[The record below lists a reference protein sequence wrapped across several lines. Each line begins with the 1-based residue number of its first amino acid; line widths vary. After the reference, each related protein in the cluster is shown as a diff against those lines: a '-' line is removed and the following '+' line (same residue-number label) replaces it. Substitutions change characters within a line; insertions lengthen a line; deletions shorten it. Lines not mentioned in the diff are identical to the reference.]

1 MPAFEREIIVM
12 SDWSRGYPV
21 DSAYFDTMQPEISP
35 FRWRPAL
42 LTARISGPS
51 TRRFRFLELGCGSA
65 HTLIALAACYPEAEF
80 LGIDFMPEHVV
91 RARALI
97 AEIGLTNIRVE
108 EAGFADLAAQRPE
121 ARFDYAAMHGV
132 WSWVDAETRG
142 DIVALLGGWLA
153 PGALVYNGYNCA
165 AGWAAA
171 APIRQIFREAPAG
184 AGDTRYAAAREA
196 VAAWLSYAQNP
207 ALDALWQRLSKQ
219 SDAFLAHELGAAH
232 GSAVWFTDLAEALEP
247 AKLGFAC
254 PCELH
259 EQFDALFLDGARL
272 DLIRRGGEQG
282 WGQTARD
289 LSYNRTFR
297 ADLFHRGALR
307 LTTSEMIAELRA
319 LRVLGWSREA
329 GFGLLADLPVK
340 DTPVATPE
348 IEARVAELAAEGAHP
363 IGEIVDGLDLDPQR
377 ALQTVLVQ
385 LIKGNLMAVRDEAEV
400 AAARDGTRAFNT
412 VAKHHLEAGRR
423 ILPGLVSPETGG
435 VVIVPKTLQRVGF
448 GLEAG
453 DPAQIDRMQALGLTL

>member
-171 APIRQIFREAPAG
+171 APHAAKAATARRPVPLRASAHVGRTMSCAPTCCARAACVAPAF
-184 AGDTRYAAAREA
+184 ARHHRDRRAQRERRAPRTRATKALLRLRARE
-196 VAAWLSYAQNP
+196 
-207 ALDALWQRLSKQ
+207 
-219 SDAFLAHELGAAH
+219 
-232 GSAVWFTDLAEALEP
+232 
-247 AKLGFAC
+247 
-254 PCELH
+254 
-259 EQFDALFLDGARL
+259 
-272 DLIRRGGEQG
+272 
-282 WGQTARD
+282 
-289 LSYNRTFR
+289 
-297 ADLFHRGALR
+297 
-307 LTTSEMIAELRA
+307 
-319 LRVLGWSREA
+319 
-329 GFGLLADLPVK
+329 
-340 DTPVATPE
+340 
-348 IEARVAELAAEGAHP
+348 
-363 IGEIVDGLDLDPQR
+363 
-377 ALQTVLVQ
+377 
-385 LIKGNLMAVRDEAEV
+385 
-400 AAARDGTRAFNT
+400 
-412 VAKHHLEAGRR
+412 
-423 ILPGLVSPETGG
+423 
-435 VVIVPKTLQRVGF
+435 LQRSRPYQ
-448 GLEAG
+448 LLISLIG
-453 DPAQIDRMQALGLTL
+453 DSNR